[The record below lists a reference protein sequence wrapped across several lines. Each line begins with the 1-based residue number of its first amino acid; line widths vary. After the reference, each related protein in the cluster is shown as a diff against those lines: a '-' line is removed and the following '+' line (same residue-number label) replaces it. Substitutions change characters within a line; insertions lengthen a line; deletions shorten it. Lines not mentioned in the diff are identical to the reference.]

1 MFQWIYNKR
10 YYLWGICLLAA
21 AAFVSIIHFVKY
33 WVNSPVNDVSIIFL
47 TSLWMVSALAFYFN
61 AIAHA
66 IYGKKARNHKGT
78 NYFLFFFCYDC
89 RVFIGYFGY
98 DCFNHSKISKNL

>member
-21 AAFVSIIHFVKY
+21 AAFVSIIHFVKD
-33 WVNSPVNDVSIIFL
+33 WVNSPGNDVSIIFL

-66 IYGKKARNHKGT
+66 IYGKKARNHSKIIKG
-78 NYFLFFFCYDC
+78 LIIFFFSFVTIAGCSLAILVMIALTIQ
-89 RVFIGYFGY
+89 R
-98 DCFNHSKISKNL
+98 